1 MITKAIDPPIFG
13 KDSFQFTNRT
23 FKQPLKTSKLDSRER
38 LLPYILLS
46 KFCSEEIYLA
56 KAKLPTRCDPI
67 PLNAGL
73 KVAKSILSTKPL
85 QNFIFCNTNKND
97 RKCFDTVKQ

>member
-13 KDSFQFTNRT
+13 KDSFQFKNRT
-23 FKQPLKTSKLDSRER
+23 FIQPFATSKLDSRELWPYT
-38 LLPYILLS
+38 LLFE
-46 KFCSEEIYLA
+46 FCNKEIYLA
-56 KAKLPTRCDPI
+56 KGLLPTRCDPI

-85 QNFIFCNTNKND
+85 QNFIFCNTDKNH